1 MTQYM
6 WFQRL
11 TQNIFYI
18 LAVLAILDLVQFSR
32 GEAMNKVNTV
42 PAVSELT
49 SYRGMTDYRHGN
61 MEIYNTLGMISTLNK
76 KNRVQMQ

>member
-32 GEAMNKVNTV
+32 GEAMNKVITV
-42 PAVSELT
+42 PAFSELT
-49 SYRGMTDYRHGN
+49 SYREMTDYRRGD
-61 MEIYNTLGMISTLNK
+61 MEKYNTLGMIYTLNK
-76 KNRVQMQ
+76 KNIVEME